1 MRDYLVA
8 EGVREIWYLASV
20 PQDSSP
26 SADGGRPE
34 EEGITNPS
42 GLLWSWLDPVRRRVV
57 ARRYEGDWA
66 EDGFWDALKA
76 RETQEAVGK

>member
-1 MRDYLVA
+1 MREYLVA

-20 PQDSSP
+20 PRDSGS
-26 SADGGRPE
+26 SADGGKA

-42 GLLWSWLDPVRRRVV
+42 GLTWSWLDPVRRRVV

-66 EDGFWDALKA
+66 EDGFWEALRA
-76 RETQEAVGK
+76 QEAKTEGK